1 MNKDKEPLLSAEQF
15 YKGVLI
21 NLSTAELMKAYAKYH
36 TEWHLNKAKE
46 VVAEYYTCH
55 ICGGDGYTIEVEAT
69 CCMRQGNECCGI
81 PDPIQV
87 QRECF
92 CDKGIIPF
100 DKQSITN
107 AIENYIKEKL

>member
-36 TEWHLNKAKE
+36 TEWHLNNLKE
-46 VVAEYYTCH
+46 IVCEEANIKQESEYIDCS
-55 ICGGDGYTIEVEAT
+55 IGYAIVSS
-69 CCMRQGNECCGI
+69 
-81 PDPIQV
+81 V
-87 QRECF
+87 
-92 CDKGIIPF
+92 